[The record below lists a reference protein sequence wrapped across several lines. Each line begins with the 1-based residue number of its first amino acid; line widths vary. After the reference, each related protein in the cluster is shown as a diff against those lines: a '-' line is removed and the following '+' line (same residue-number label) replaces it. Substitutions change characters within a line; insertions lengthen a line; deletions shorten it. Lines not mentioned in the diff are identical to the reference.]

1 MNERAARAD
10 AVVQT
15 TLARG
20 AWFGERAIS
29 VARLGLV
36 AFVLA
41 RHLFIG
47 GAASALAGHADALIG
62 IGTLG
67 VGVVASAL
75 VLRGLGKTPRAVP
88 RRLLFASVTL
98 DAALCHLA
106 LLPNALW
113 PEAGYE
119 GLLRMPDTAAILIVL
134 ATAGVRLDAGV
145 AAAATALHAVG
156 TATLLAVDHVVGRP
170 QLTYGGKE
178 VAIFSIYFVVV
189 GVFALGSARGMRV
202 LATES
207 ARAALAARRAR
218 LGLREL
224 LQDHHDVRSA
234 LSSAMMRADRLA
246 PQLGGDADASTAAA
260 GLRADLD
267 EVARLVG
274 ATRDRAYKELAELD
288 APQPADVAKVA
299 RSVVDVLTRR
309 FPDVTFALDCAAE
322 RLDASVVGGPQGLSR
337 VLLNLLVNARE
348 GDGTRGATHVA
359 LSVGRRDG
367 AVHVI
372 VTDDGPGFP
381 AAVLGAR
388 PGAFVS
394 TKEEGSGIGM
404 FLVASV
410 VDASGGSVERANR
423 DAGGAE
429 VRVSLPVP

>member
-1 MNERAARAD
+1 M
-10 AVVQT
+10 QT

-36 AFVLA
+36 VFVLA
-41 RHLFIG
+41 RLLFIG
-47 GAASALAGHADALIG
+47 GAASALSGHADALIG
-62 IGTLG
+62 VATLG
-67 VGVVASAL
+67 AGVVASVL

-145 AAAATALHAVG
+145 AAAATALHAAG
-156 TATLLAVDHVVGRP
+156 TATLLAVDHFVGLP
-170 QLTYGGKE
+170 QVTYGGKE

-189 GVFALGSARGMRV
+189 AVFALGSARGMRV

-224 LQDHHDVRSA
+224 LRDHHDVRSA
-234 LSSAMMRADRLA
+234 LTSAMMRAERLA
-246 PQLGGDADASTAAA
+246 PELSGDCAATAT

-288 APQPADVAKVA
+288 APQPADVAAVA
-299 RSVVDVLTRR
+299 RSVVVVLGRR
-309 FPDVTFALDCAAE
+309 FPDVSFAVESDAE
-322 RLDASVVGGPQGLSR
+322 RLEAMIVGGPQGLSR

-348 GDGTRGATHVA
+348 GDGTRGATRVRLA
-359 LSVGRRDG
+359 LSRRDG
-367 AVHVI
+367 AVHLR

-381 AAVLGAR
+381 AEVLSAR

-394 TKEEGSGIGM
+394 TKEDGSGIGM

-410 VDASGGSVERANR
+410 VDASGGTLARANGE
-423 DAGGAE
+423 AGGAE
-429 VRVSLPVP
+429 VHVSLPVP